1 MKKFFLKFKQTKIPI
16 ILGTVLALFVSLFLI
31 GLIGDA
37 LSGSGQQIK
46 FVSDKSIFQSNEQP
60 TFQLVYKNKTNI
72 FYRFTGAILGIFG
85 GSKDEAPEIKTR
97 IFQSNGKEIDSI
109 ASEIKYENGKI
120 SLDLNHN
127 HFQQEFKPGKYKL
140 EVEIND
146 NGKIYKQNQE
156 FVYGVLAINVN
167 KSIYTPGET
176 ANLQFAALTDTGYTR
191 CDAKLKLEITNPK
204 GKKTVLSTEDQSI
217 KYSGLC
223 KGDNVVDVPDY
234 SANYKTEGVGE
245 YEMKLTNLDNGYEI
259 TDYFEV
265 RESVPFDVERT
276 GPTRIYPPAKYE
288 IKLKIKANQDF
299 SGEIVETVPMT
310 FMVEEKTGAK
320 QNSFIENYIKT
331 ITWQTNIKNGETK
344 EFVYTF
350 DAPDISPYFYLIGPL
365 KIGGWQEARKWQI
378 ASDAIAS
385 GIIIPW
391 FGLVSDIP
399 SGWSREPDLDGYY
412 LYGVTASA
420 SGTGGQATHTH
431 AEASGGHTHSIE
443 HNHGGSFTSAPSDGT
458 AVSAGALGTGAAAD
472 HHTHTL
478 NIATNTGGTNVAS
491 ASDSELSTGS
501 NDLPRYEVVFI
512 KSNGAPT
519 GIPKNGWAYFKS
531 DSLPDGWTRLAG
543 DRFLKGAAVGQDGQT
558 NTTTGSDSHTHTDS
572 GHKHTET
579 LHSHTVS
586 SGNSWLANT
595 VVKSGTS
602 AAAATTQNHTITDN
616 GSATATEQSASAL
629 FANAD
634 GQPPWDKMNL
644 ASNGNASDDL
654 PDGTIALWLG
664 PSATPPVGWYLCNG
678 SNDTPD
684 LENTFVKAA
693 VADGQSSVSY
703 GGSASGHIHDTAGAH
718 THTIDV
724 HPHAPTIANNSSAA
738 TSKNTGSAAPT
749 THGHPSSSFTCVTN
763 CGSTG
768 SASPTLAAN
777 SSTTHYPSY
786 RQVNYIMYK
795 APKTISGTCKK
806 ADQSTNCEEA
816 ATIKVA
822 YDGVIQAETA
832 SSSGGSWTITVSS
845 LPTSGQ
851 VVTVFV
857 DNVDDSNEAVA
868 VTKYDGSDNISG
880 MLLYEMHLAIGS
892 DDAGVTVSNTNLSQ
906 YDATKGNENIFY
918 KATATTL
925 EVCYLAGCE
934 SAELYIKLG
943 NTYQPNS
950 SGSSY
955 VKTHDIEIDG
965 TFDMTSGAGVN
976 YASVS
981 GGWDN
986 DSVFTADDST
996 IFFTATA
1003 SEEIVSASAGS
1014 TVIFNNVQ
1022 FGDNATTSAKTG
1034 HWDLKGTA
1042 TPFDVDGNLTIGG
1055 GTLHGLKNITLAGN
1069 LTLSVDGDYLK
1080 DDYTFTFNKAGT
1092 QTWTD
1097 SRAAP
1102 ADMGQVS
1109 ISGTAVTLGSSVKVN
1124 ELTIASGKI
1133 LDLGSSGYTLTI
1145 GGDGQTTARPLQ
1157 LQNSGILDC
1166 GTNSYVEYIA
1176 SQSTDIEDVDY
1187 YNLKL
1192 ASASTTFNITGSAAT
1207 IVTSGSFSIDAGT
1220 FDGEDDT
1227 VTLKKTSTGAFS
1239 VSGAFTPNTSTFNYA
1254 GDGNTTI
1261 ASGSYYNLQAGNITT
1276 NTANRIY
1283 TLQGNT
1289 TVSKLLTVGAGSG
1302 TSTNSLDASSYT
1314 LTLSGTDTV
1323 FTVNSK
1329 GGFTASTGTVVYEGT
1344 AATNITA
1351 LNGANHYYNLTV
1363 GLSSDTGT
1371 FSYTVAGE
1379 IEASGSVTLV
1389 PGSSGVHTFDMS
1401 TNNLS
1406 VGGGAASTGGI
1417 DVPAGTVFTQTSGTT
1432 KVYSSSGSATI
1443 GGTGTTKF
1451 YTFVVGNA
1459 SDGASY
1465 TFNLDGD
1472 VGASN
1477 SFTLAAGTHTLAL
1490 FSYEFGVYGNFT
1502 VGGSSASVSAQT
1514 STINLGGTVDTT
1526 LTNSGSLEPYNLT
1539 INKIGADTDDDL
1551 NLTSNLTV
1559 RNTITIIDG
1568 ELPQGIYDLR
1578 AEGGTIAVSIEENG
1592 EWNNVSTGDLVLG
1605 GTFTNAGSVSFSAA
1619 DVECSGGGGADT
1631 ISITS
1636 TTAGQAR
1643 TWTNT
1648 GTIFL
1653 YNIAAQDQA
1662 DAAITCTSCTNT
1674 GESSTW
1680 KFENCPAA
1688 GPLITQAHFRWRS
1701 DNDNEINA
1709 AWKQSEDIIHTS
1721 QAKSENLRLRFSIT
1735 NTGTNGT
1742 GYQFELQVAPRGA
1755 SANCEDVAS
1764 TSYSLVSITGG
1775 CGSAVACMT
1784 PSDNFAD
1791 GDATTTQLSPTG
1803 TFVTGKMVEDS
1814 SNITGSIN
1822 IDEDY
1827 YTEAEY
1833 NFQFTTNAAN
1843 GTYYCFR
1850 TVNNGVPL
1858 DTYTNVAEISTSGG
1872 GILRI
1877 LGKLRIKGSTLFK

>member
-472 HHTHTL
+472 RHTHTL

-986 DSVFTADDST
+986 DGTFTYDTST
-996 IFFTATA
+996 IFFTASDSVET
-1003 SEEIVSASAGS
+1003 VSASA
-1014 TVIFNNVQ
+1014 TNTFYNLK
-1022 FGDNATTSAKTG
+1022 FGDDATTSYTG
-1034 HWDLKGTA
+1034 HWNQAPTI
-1042 TPFDVDGNLTIGG
+1042 DVNNDLTIDA
-1055 GTLHGLKNITLAGN
+1055 GTLHNSANTNTTLGGN
-1069 LTLSVDGDYLK
+1069 LSLGTNGAYTKGSG
-1080 DDYTFTFNKAGT
+1080 TFTFDGT
-1092 QTWTD
+1092 TKTWTD
-1097 SRAAP
+1097 SNAAKS
-1102 ADMGQVS
+1102 DLGDVTINGGGT
-1109 ISGTAVTLGSSVKVN
+1109 ISLGSSVKA
-1124 ELTIASGKI
+1124 TSI
-1133 LDLGSSGYTLTI
+1133 
-1145 GGDGQTTARPLQ
+1145 
-1157 LQNSGILDC
+1157 
-1166 GTNSYVEYIA
+1166 
-1176 SQSTDIEDVDY
+1176 
-1187 YNLKL
+1187 
-1192 ASASTTFNITGSAAT
+1192 NITG
-1207 IVTSGSFSIDAGT
+1207 G
-1220 FDGEDDT
+1220 DT
-1227 VTLKKTSTGAFS
+1227 LDVNGA
-1239 VSGAFTPNTSTFNYA
+1239 N
-1254 GDGNTTI
+1254 
-1261 ASGSYYNLQAGNITT
+1261 
-1276 NTANRIY
+1276 
-1283 TLQGNT
+1283 
-1289 TVSKLLTVGAGSG
+1289 
-1302 TSTNSLDASSYT
+1302 T
-1314 LTLSGTDTV
+1314 LTLSGSTTPLTNGGT
-1323 FTVNSK
+1323 FTC
-1329 GGFTASTGTVVYEGT
+1329 STGTVTYEGT

-1371 FSYTVAGE
+1371 FSYTAAGE

-1389 PGSSGVHTFDMS
+1389 PGSSGVHTLDMS

-1578 AEGGTIAVSIEENG
+1578 AEGGTTAVSIEENG

-1619 DVECSGGGGADT
+1619 DVECSGGGGTDT
-1631 ISITS
+1631 ITITS

-1662 DAAITCTSCTNT
+1662 DSAIICTSCTNT
-1674 GESSTW
+1674 GSSSTW

-1755 SANCEDVAS
+1755 SANCEDVVS
-1764 TSYSLVSITGG
+1764 TSYSLVPTTGG
-1775 CGSAVACMT
+1775 CGSAVACMS

-1803 TFVTGKMVEDS
+1803 TFVVGKMVEDS

-1858 DTYTNVAEISTSGG
+1858 DTYTTVAEISTSGG